1 MTVVIGNE
9 ACDLD
14 SIISSILYGYLLQQ
28 KVRTIASTSITVM
41 TPNLQHG
48 GDNVIAAPL
57 LQCTKEN
64 FKLRGDAVMLFE
76 QFKLD
81 TNKLLFIGDVELNS
95 IAGAGKLSVV
105 LVDTN
110 TLTSDLNQLTPHV
123 KKIVD
128 HHKDVGISYHADC
141 ERLIEPVG
149 SCATLVAELLL
160 AEDIVDEVIAELLL
174 AAILVDTFNLSP
186 TANRATDKDR
196 DVAQRLTSMITISN
210 DELYRSVLGAR
221 CDNSTLSVRE
231 LIEKDFKVAQRAGVT
246 IGFCSIIGR
255 LEEIV
260 TDKEFAKEATEFCNR
275 EQLDLMLLLGVDI
288 EEAELHGRSLGLFH
302 LPGKSTLMES
312 VASFLKSNKNIRAE
326 NETIYGGCI
335 VMKQGNA
342 QASRKAILP
351 SVMEFVG

>member
-1 MTVVIGNE
+1 
-9 ACDLD
+9 
-14 SIISSILYGYLLQQ
+14 
-28 KVRTIASTSITVM
+28 
-41 TPNLQHG
+41 
-48 GDNVIAAPL
+48 
-57 LQCTKEN
+57 
-64 FKLRGDAVMLFE
+64 MLFE
-76 QFKLD
+76 QFQLD
-81 TNKLLFIGDVELNS
+81 TSKLLFIDKVELGS
-95 IAGAGKLSVV
+95 IANAGKLTLA

-110 TLTSDLNQLTPHV
+110 TLTSDLSQLAPHV

-160 AEDIVDEVIAELLL
+160 AEDIINEVIAELLL

-196 DVAQRLTSMITISN
+196 DVAHRLTSMITISS

-221 CDNSTLSVRE
+221 CDNSTLSVRD
-231 LIEKDFKVAQRAGVT
+231 LIEKDFKIAQRAGVT
-246 IGFCSIIGR
+246 VGFCSIIGR

-260 TDKEFAKEATEFCNR
+260 TDKEFVKEATEFCTR

-288 EEAELHGRSLGLFH
+288 EEAELRGRSIGLFR
-302 LPGKSTLMES
+302 LPGKTTLMES

-326 NETIYGGCI
+326 NETTYGDCV
-335 VMKQGNA
+335 VMEQGNA